1 MCCRDSAEGPRRA
14 LSLFSCLVLVLISR
28 SLAPT
33 PNAIGIA
40 SFPFG
45 RYCQIK
51 FYDESKKKTKTIK
64 KTLEPQWNEPEV
76 YNWTGTIASLLERI
90 YAKIDVYDK
99 DMLRDDFM
107 GRIYLQ

>member
-1 MCCRDSAEGPRRA
+1 MAAKWRLKFQVRV
-14 LSLFSCLVLVLISR
+14 LSLFLFSLSR
-28 SLAPT
+28 SLRSHP
-33 PNAIGIA
+33 AIGHCFFL
-40 SFPFG
+40 SVD

-64 KTLEPQWNEPEV
+64 KTLEPQWNEPEI
-76 YNWTGTIASLLERI
+76 YNWTGSMASLLERI

-107 GRIYLQ
+107 GRVYVQ